1 MSQINTTTFSMFRG
15 FKDTWKADAISGFMV
30 FLIALPLSLGIS
42 KASGFPPIAGIY
54 TAIIGGILV
63 SFFSGSNLTIKGP
76 AAGLIVIALGCIE
89 ELERAFPGNGYKL
102 AIAVIA
108 VSGILQIILGIV
120 RSGFFVDLMPSA
132 AIHGM
137 LASIGIIIASKQIHI
152 ALGVKPSSKEPLAL
166 LEEIPHSITHMNPEL
181 AFIGVISILTLFILP
196 KIKNRYVKMVPGPLL
211 VILFA
216 IPLGLLFELNHDHNY
231 EFISVFHIDPS
242 EVLVKLPASF
252 TAGITSPDF
261 SQLLNPISLKYI
273 VMFLLVGS
281 IEALLAAKA
290 IDILDPLKRKSNLN
304 KDLVALGIGNTI
316 AGFVGGLPMICEI
329 VRSSANINNGG
340 KTQWSNFFHGIFL
353 LGAILFIAPIIQL
366 IPNAALAA
374 MLIFTGYRL
383 ASPDEFRKTFKIG
396 PDQLLIFVSTIIVT
410 IATDLLVGIGFG
422 ILIKFLQ
429 HIFFG
434 APVKSMFRANMTSEK
449 IDENSYIVKLKDAAV
464 FTNFLGFKKK
474 FGLIPKTSH
483 VELDMNEV
491 VILDHTFMEH
501 LHQFEEDFSHEG
513 GHITLKGMDHLT
525 PYSNHPL
532 SARKL
537 INNAIF
543 AATKITYNQRQTAL
557 SELALKN
564 GYHFDHKR
572 TTSILKFRFAPFA
585 IAKKAE
591 YGENLVMCSS
601 PQCNYFFTDIHI
613 EEGALM
619 TQTDYKMT
627 ILLVTDIHTIIPEF
641 KLEKTG
647 ALDMLK
653 EIGGSKDIDFNDYPI
668 FSDEYF
674 LTGKIETEVRVFFK
688 DPLLRLF
695 ERKKGF
701 YVECKNNV
709 LLIYRKIDLLS
720 IDEINASIE
729 FLNEFM
735 SIIVPEKKPP
745 LSK

>member
-1 MSQINTTTFSMFRG
+1 MSILTNNFSMFKG
-15 FKDTWKADAISGFMV
+15 LKDTWKADAISGFMV

-54 TAIIGGILV
+54 TAIIGGIIV

-76 AAGLIVIALGCIE
+76 AAGLIVIALGCFE
-89 ELERAFPGNGYKL
+89 EFEHAFPGHGYKL
-102 AIAVIA
+102 ALAVVV
-108 VSGILQIILGIV
+108 VSGLLQIILGLI

-152 ALGVKPSSKEPLAL
+152 ALGVKPTGKEPLEL

-181 AFIGVISILTLFILP
+181 AFIGVVSILTLFILP
-196 KIKNRYVKMVPGPLL
+196 KIKNRYVKMIPGPLL

-216 IPLGLLFELNHDHNY
+216 IPLGLFFELNHDHNY
-231 EFISVFHIDPS
+231 EFISIFHINPAD
-242 EVLVKLPASF
+242 VLVKLPASF
-252 TAGITSPDF
+252 TAGITHPDF
-261 SQLLNPISLKYI
+261 SQLLNPISIKYTI
-273 VMFLLVGS
+273 MFLLVGS
-281 IEALLAAKA
+281 IEALLATKA

-304 KDLVALGIGNTI
+304 KDLIALGIGNTI
-316 AGFVGGLPMICEI
+316 AGFIGGLPMICEI
-329 VRSSANINNGG
+329 VRSSSNINNGA
-340 KTQWSNFFHGIFL
+340 KTQWSNFFHGFFL
-353 LGAILFIAPIIQL
+353 LCAILFIAPIIQL

-396 PDQLLIFVSTIIVT
+396 PDQLLIFASTIIVT

-434 APVKSMFRANMTSEK
+434 APVKSMFKASMTTEKTSE
-449 IDENSYIVKLKDAAV
+449 NNYLVKLKDAAV
-464 FTNFLGFKKK
+464 FTNFLGFKKQFNQIQK
-474 FGLIPKTSH
+474 NAH

-491 VILDHTFMEH
+491 VIMDHTFMEH
-501 LHQFEEDFSHEG
+501 LHEFEEDFSQEG

-525 PYSNHPL
+525 PYSDHPL

-543 AATKITYNQRQTAL
+543 ADTKITYNQRQKTL
-557 SELALKN
+557 SEFALKY
-564 GYHFDHKR
+564 GFHFDHKR

-601 PQCNYFFTDIHI
+601 PLCNYFFTDIHI

-619 TQTDYKMT
+619 TKTDYKMT
-627 ILLVTDIHTIIPEF
+627 ILLVTDIHTIVPEF

-653 EIGGSKDIDFNDYPI
+653 EIGGSKDIDFNNYPI

-674 LTGKIETEVRVFFK
+674 LTGKDEQDVRTFFT
-688 DPLLRLF
+688 DPLLKLL
-695 ERKKGF
+695 ERKKG
-701 YVECKNNV
+701 YYIECKNSV

-720 IDEINASIE
+720 IQEIEDSKE
-729 FLNEFM
+729 FLNEFIK
-735 SIIVPEKKPP
+735 IIIPEKK
-745 LSK
+745 

>member
-1 MSQINTTTFSMFRG
+1 MSTPSSDYFSMFKG
-15 FKDTWKADAISGFMV
+15 LKNTWKADAISGFMV

-108 VSGILQIILGIV
+108 VSGVLQIILGII
-120 RSGFFVDLMPSA
+120 RSGIFVDLMPSA

-152 ALGVKPSSKEPLAL
+152 ALGVKPTAKEPLEL
-166 LEEIPHSITHMNPEL
+166 LKEIPHSIAHMNPEL
-181 AFIGVISILTLFILP
+181 AFIGVISILTLFVLP
-196 KIKNRYVKMVPGPLL
+196 KIKNRYAKMIPGPLL

-231 EFISVFHIDPS
+231 EFISVFHINPS

-252 TAGITSPDF
+252 TAGITTPDF

-316 AGFVGGLPMICEI
+316 AGFIGGLPMICEI

-340 KTQWSNFFHGIFL
+340 KTQWSNFFHGFFL
-353 LGAILFIAPIIQL
+353 LGAILFMAPLIQL

-396 PDQLLIFVSTIIVT
+396 PDQLLVFVSTIIVT
-410 IATDLLVGIGFG
+410 LATDLLIGIGFG

-434 APVKSMFRANMTSEK
+434 APFKSMFKTVMSSEK
-449 IDENSYIVKLKDAAV
+449 IDEDRYVVKLKDAAV
-464 FTNFLGFKKK
+464 FTNFLGFKKQ
-474 FGLIPKTSH
+474 FNLIPKTAH

-491 VILDHTFMEH
+491 VIMDHTFMEH
-501 LHQFEEDFSHEG
+501 IHEFEDDFSHAG

-525 PYSNHPL
+525 PYSEHPL
-532 SARKL
+532 SSRKL

-543 AATKITYNQRQTAL
+543 ADTKITYNQRQTAL
-557 SELALKN
+557 SEFASK
-564 GYHFDHKR
+564 YSFHFDHKR

-601 PQCNYFFTDIHI
+601 QLCNYFFTDIHI

-619 TQTDYKMT
+619 TKTDYKMT
-627 ILLVTDIHTIIPEF
+627 ILLVTDIHTIVPEF

-653 EIGGSKDIDFNDYPI
+653 EIGGSKDIDFDEYPI
-668 FSDEYF
+668 FSNEYF
-674 LTGKIETEVRVFFK
+674 LTGSDEQAVRTFFK
-688 DPLLRLF
+688 DPLLKLF
-695 ERKKGF
+695 ERKKGY
-701 YVECKNNV
+701 YVECKNSV
-709 LLIYRKIDLLS
+709 LLLYRRIDLLS
-720 IDEINASIE
+720 IQEIEDAKE

-735 SIIVPEKKPP
+735 TIIIPEHKK
-745 LSK
+745 